1 MFCMQLTL
9 FIVINNI
16 VKLES
21 GVLMLNNIVDSYEQ
35 YGQQNIV

>member
-21 GVLMLNNIVDSYEQ
+21 GVLTLNNIVDSYEQ
-35 YGQQNIV
+35 YGQQNIA